1 MDPAKQRQL
10 EDALTLMSRAIR
22 DKLDLV
28 GIKLHLEQWQALDL
42 EERARLRDTPCASTA
57 DVDRYRALVEE
68 LVRARTGKEPDRM
81 PPRGAS

>member
-1 MDPAKQRQL
+1 
-10 EDALTLMSRAIR
+10 MSRAIR

-28 GIKLHLEQWQALDL
+28 GIKLHLEQWQALAL
-42 EERARLRDTPCASTA
+42 EERARLRDAPCESAA